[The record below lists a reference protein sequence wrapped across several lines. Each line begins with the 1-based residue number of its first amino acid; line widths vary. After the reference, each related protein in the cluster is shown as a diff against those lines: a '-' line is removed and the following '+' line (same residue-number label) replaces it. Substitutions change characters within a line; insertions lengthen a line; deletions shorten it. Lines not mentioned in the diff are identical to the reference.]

1 MLFRSTDQRLV
12 GSPLAVCWRRLS
24 GCAKE
29 AGVAVTAILVL
40 ATCSAG
46 EPGPEIPENA
56 VLITQGTSPTVEGLS
71 IGLGSVSGDEAR
83 LSIAQ
88 PEQQAE
94 LFTAKAGETIEVGDY
109 TVEIFEVETNYVG
122 GSVRLKVTPQGTPDP
137 ARPGSARRVSPL
149 ALAT

>member
-1 MLFRSTDQRLV
+1 M
-12 GSPLAVCWRRLS
+12 
-24 GCAKE
+24 
-29 AGVAVTAILVL
+29 AVTAIPVL

-122 GSVRLKVTPQGTPDP
+122 GSVRLKVTP
-137 ARPGSARRVSPL
+137 PGDA
-149 ALAT
+149 